1 MRLLSTYL
9 AVLLAA
15 VPAAHA
21 DTWSTYVNDQFG
33 LRLSYPSDAFALER
47 SSDTG
52 DGALFKANDTD
63 AKLLIGVLPNVDR
76 HTPLTYQDLI
86 ARKSYRAFRV
96 DYQKRGKTWLALSGE
111 NDQTVFYEKVRFVCG
126 ATRIASFAI
135 LYPRTEKDRFDA
147 IVERMEDSFQVH
159 ATGCERAEKDA
170 TQFEPLPAAK
180 SLRDA
185 APRSTQRFRA
195 KTRARGPYS
204 TLANRIARSRGKN
217 VVVVLRRSSPPY
229 DYRIVRGYR

>member
-1 MRLLSTYL
+1 MRLLSIYL

-47 SSDTG
+47 SSDAG

-76 HTPLTYQDLI
+76 HTPLTYQHLI
-86 ARKSYRAFRV
+86 ARESYRAFRV

-111 NDQTVFYEKVRFVCG
+111 NDTTVFYEKVRFVCG
-126 ATRIASFAI
+126 ATRITSFAI
-135 LYPRTEKDRFDA
+135 LYPRAEKNRFDA
-147 IVERMEDSFQVH
+147 IVERMEDSFQVN
-159 ATGCERAEKDA
+159 ATDCDREEQGAA
-170 TQFEPLPAAK
+170 LVEPLPLAK
-180 SLRDA
+180 SPRDA
-185 APRSTQRFRA
+185 VPKSTQRFRA
-195 KTRARGPYS
+195 KTRARRPYS
-204 TLANRIARSRGKN
+204 ALANRIARSRGKN
-217 VVVVLRRSSPPY
+217 VVVVLRRSGPPY
-229 DYRIVRGYR
+229 DYKIVRGYR